1 MSSRLERIVAYIGF
15 ILLAVLVGAPLPSMP
30 QFPGTLVG
38 GVTGILAA
46 VLLLLSALYAV
57 LKPVL
62 TRTRVGRLISPKTG
76 LRLHVWTGTI
86 AAALTLVH
94 SGLALRSP
102 LGSGL
107 VLLIGI
113 SVISGAIGRFYLR
126 RFASEVRREEAD
138 IAVLRSTVVRGR
150 ELAVDKTANLVE
162 AIADLESSRDVLVM
176 ASRGFHLWI
185 AVHIIASVAAT
196 ALVVI
201 HVWSAL
207 RLGVRWWP

>member
-1 MSSRLERIVAYIGF
+1 MSSRLERVVAVLGF

-46 VLLLLSALYAV
+46 ALLLLAFLYAV

-62 TRTRVGRLISPKTG
+62 MRTRVGRLLSPATG
-76 LRLHVWTGTI
+76 LRLHVWIGAI

-107 VLLIGI
+107 VLLVGT

-126 RFASEVRREEAD
+126 RFAGEVTREEAEL
-138 IAVLRSTVVRGR
+138 AFLRSKIARGR
-150 ELAVDKTANLVE
+150 QIAGDTTGDIVE
-162 AIADLESSRDVLVM
+162 VIADLESSRDVLM
-176 ASRGFHLWI
+176 IASRGFRLWI
-185 AVHIIASVAAT
+185 VIHIVSSVAAS